1 MTIPKPFNFEL
12 DQRLEDRKHYNEL
25 LKKKQRAADER
36 ERVSRAQREREEQR
50 QLKEYRKSL
59 EFKVIIVSTHDVQIA
74 LLWKLMEAC
83 VQLIEEL

>member
-12 DQRLEDRKHYNEL
+12 DQRLEDRRHYNEL

-36 ERVSRAQREREEQR
+36 ERVARAQREREEQR

-59 EFKVIIVSTHDVQIA
+59 EFKVIIASTYSEQITT
-74 LLWKLMEAC
+74 L
-83 VQLIEEL
+83 

>member
-59 EFKVIIVSTHDVQIA
+59 EFKVIIAQTRKLQITGTV
-74 LLWKLMEAC
+74 KLMEALC
-83 VQLIEEL
+83 PVIS